1 VPTLDDLR
9 RRFRKKPKAEP
20 KPEAFPGT
28 VPIKLKL
35 KTTGSD
41 GKPLI
46 TEEALLAMRQ
56 MEESLRAGL
65 GIPSELVAPT
75 LEHAKSG
82 DAARIA
88 EAIYQLA
95 DQARIGLGPAAVAMA
110 RTRTKLADPWPESL
124 LERVKAEMRN
134 GVKRHR
140 WSHPEV
146 ERAIGGLLN
155 EARAARTPRADT
167 DLDPAWPRR
176 WPAEGLEEAV
186 HETTSTPPPKDWLKE
201 EFVVKTFSTT
211 ATVNLHGRG
220 KVYTGDTVELDLTTP
235 VTAVPA
241 MLVDRLHNR
250 WKKSLGTTDPT
261 RSSRTHFEHD
271 VASATVQELGRRNG
285 LELTTDRC
293 VIHHFEIRR
302 RRETKT
308 RYLVA
313 RLLVHTEDA
322 NKLIEAEV
330 TDTMLDGP
338 AGVKTDT

>member
-1 VPTLDDLR
+1 MPTLDELR
-9 RRFRKKPKAEP
+9 RRFRKKPKPE
-20 KPEAFPGT
+20 PEAFPGT

-46 TEEALLAMRQ
+46 TEEALLAMKR
-56 MEESLRAGL
+56 MEEQILAGL
-65 GIPSELVAPT
+65 GLPSELVVPT

-95 DQARIGLGPAAVAMA
+95 DQAGIGLGPAAVAMA
-110 RTRTKLADPWPESL
+110 RTRAKLADPWPESL
-124 LERVKAEMRN
+124 LERVKAETRN

-140 WSHPEV
+140 WSYPEV

-155 EARAARTPRADT
+155 EARSARTPRADT
-167 DLDPAWPRR
+167 DLNPWCPRR
-176 WPAEGLEEAV
+176 WPHEGLGEAV
-186 HETTSTPPPKDWLKE
+186 HETTSTPPSKDWLKE

-211 ATVNLHGRG
+211 ASVKLHGRG
-220 KVYTGDTVELDLTTP
+220 KVYTGTTVELDLTTP

-241 MLVDRLHNR
+241 MLVDRLYNR

-261 RSSRTHFEHD
+261 RSSRTYFEHD

-285 LELTTDRC
+285 LKLTTDRC
-293 VIHHFEIRR
+293 VIHHFEIRY

-308 RYLVA
+308 RFLVA
-313 RLLVHTEDA
+313 RLLLHTEDA
-322 NKLIEAEV
+322 NRLIEAEV
-330 TDTMLDGP
+330 TDTMLAMAPPEG
-338 AGVKTDT
+338 KTDT